1 MWTDEMTRIIQE
13 QFVAVAVSGHVAM
26 GRKDADGDFLRN
38 TGIRLAGAGGN
49 LECLTASGIRLGA
62 FYAAGGVEHNQ
73 RDLQGILKK
82 WQSLPESERQP
93 GAVKVG
99 DAGPVAANIERI
111 APPPSALILRTYHR
125 ILTREAD
132 GSVRKARAS
141 DYPLLAKRGDKDTW
155 LTHFGERW
163 EAQPDFM
170 WIKETEWKA
179 IVRPNPVKGDSYS
192 LLEAVADRMT
202 RAHLIMGMAYG
213 ECGICDKRSVRA
225 RSLTLTVIDVSA
237 DAVQLQLEGAA
248 ALGADY
254 AASEQKDRK
263 GSPKGESVQGFEPK
277 VLGYLTWN
285 KKTNTFTRFDIIAL
299 GDAYGTPAGDH
310 HFNYRT
316 GRYPIGIS
324 MELAAGAT
332 PAERIP
338 PRAAV
343 VYDTPNPAY
352 FATGK

>member
-1 MWTDEMTRIIQE
+1 MTEVIRE

-26 GRKDADGDFLRN
+26 GRKDAEGEFLRK

-49 LECLTASGIRLGA
+49 VECLTASGIRLGA
-62 FYAAGGVEHNQ
+62 FYAAGGAEHNR

-82 WQSLPESERQP
+82 WRSLPDAERLP

-99 DAGPVAANIERI
+99 DPGPVAANVGQI
-111 APPPSALILRTYHR
+111 APPPGALILRTHHR
-125 ILTREAD
+125 ILTRDAD

-141 DYPLLAKRGDKDTW
+141 DYPLLARHGGKDTW
-155 LTHFGERW
+155 LTHYGERW

-170 WIKETEWKA
+170 WITQVEWKA
-179 IVRPNPVKGDSYS
+179 IVRPYPVKGDRYP

-202 RAHLIMGMAYG
+202 RAHLTMGMAYG
-213 ECGICDKRSVRA
+213 ECGLCDRRSVRS
-225 RSLTLTVIDVSA
+225 RSLTLTVTDVSA
-237 DAVQLQLEGAA
+237 GAVHLRLEGAV

-254 AASEQKDRK
+254 ATSERKDRK
-263 GSPKGESVQGFEPK
+263 GSPKGESVQGFEPR
-277 VLGYLTWN
+277 VLGYLTYDR
-285 KKTNTFTRFDIIAL
+285 KADAFTRVDVVAL
-299 GDAYGTPAGDH
+299 GDAYGTPGGDH
-310 HFNYRT
+310 HFNYRA

-324 MELAAGAT
+324 FELAAGTT
-332 PAERIP
+332 PAERVP

-352 FATGK
+352 FVTGK

>member
-1 MWTDEMTRIIQE
+1 MWTDEMTKIIQE

-26 GRKDADGDFLRN
+26 GRKDAEGDFLRT

-62 FYAAGGVEHNQ
+62 FYAAGGAEHNQ
-73 RDLQGILKK
+73 RDLQGILKQ
-82 WQSLPESERQP
+82 WQSLPDNERKP

-99 DAGPVAANIERI
+99 DSGPVAANIEQI
-111 APPPSALILRTYHR
+111 APPPGALILRTYHR
-125 ILTREAD
+125 ILTRESNN
-132 GSVRKARAS
+132 SVRKARAS
-141 DYPLLAKRGDKDTW
+141 DYPLLGKRGDKDTW
-155 LTHFGERW
+155 LTHYGERW

-170 WIKETEWKA
+170 WIKEAEWNA
-179 IVRPNPVKGDSYS
+179 IVRPNPVKGDRYP

-213 ECGICDKRSVRA
+213 ECGICDKRSVRS
-225 RSLTLTVIDVSA
+225 RSLSLIVTDVSPE
-237 DAVQLQLEGAA
+237 AVHLRLEGFA
-248 ALGADY
+248 ALGADF
-254 AASEQKDRK
+254 ATSEKQDRK
-263 GSPKGESVQGFEPK
+263 GNPKGESVQGFEPK
-277 VLGYLTWN
+277 VLGYLTYN
-285 KKTNTFTRFDIIAL
+285 RKTKTLTRFDVIAL
-299 GDAYGTPAGDH
+299 GDAYGTPGGDH
-310 HFNYRT
+310 HFNYRA

-324 MELAAGAT
+324 FELVEGT
-332 PAERIP
+332 RPGERIP

>member
-1 MWTDEMTRIIQE
+1 
-13 QFVAVAVSGHVAM
+13 VAM
-26 GRKDADGDFLRN
+26 GRKDAEGDFLRK

-49 LECLTASGIRLGA
+49 LECLTASGVRLGV

-82 WQSLPESERQP
+82 WRSLPDTERQP

-99 DAGPVAANIERI
+99 DAGAVAANIDQI
-111 APPPSALILRTYHR
+111 APPPNALILRTYHR

-141 DYPLLAKRGDKDTW
+141 DYPLLAKDTW

-170 WIKETEWKA
+170 WIKEAEWKA
-179 IVRPNPVKGDSYS
+179 IVRPSPVKGDSYP

-213 ECGICDKRSVRA
+213 ECGICDKRFVRS
-225 RSLTLTVIDVSA
+225 RSLSLTVTDVSA
-237 DAVQLQLEGAA
+237 DAVHLRLEGAA

-254 AASEQKDRK
+254 ATSEKKDRK
-263 GSPKGESVQGFEPK
+263 GSPKGDSVQGFEPK
-277 VLGYLTWN
+277 VLGYLTYN
-285 KKTNTFTRFDIIAL
+285 LKTNTFTRFDVIAL
-299 GDAYGTPAGDH
+299 GDAYGTPGGDH
-310 HFNYRT
+310 HFNYRP
-316 GRYPIGIS
+316 GRYPIGIAF
-324 MELAAGAT
+324 ELAAGTRAG
-332 PAERIP
+332 ERIP
-338 PRAAV
+338 PRGAV

>member
-1 MWTDEMTRIIQE
+1 MWTDEMTQMIQE

-26 GRKDADGDFLRN
+26 GRKDAEGEFLRN

-49 LECLTASGIRLGA
+49 IECLTASGLRLGT

-73 RDLQGILKK
+73 RDLRGILEK
-82 WQSLPESERQP
+82 WQALPESERQP

-99 DAGPVAANIERI
+99 DAGPVAANIDQI
-111 APPPSALILRTYHR
+111 APPPGGLILRTYHR

-132 GSVRKARAS
+132 GTVRKARAS
-141 DYPLLAKRGDKDTW
+141 DYPHLASRGPTDTW
-155 LTHFGERW
+155 LTHYGERW

-170 WIKETEWKA
+170 WIKEAEWKA
-179 IVRPNPVKGDSYS
+179 IVRPNPVQGDRYP

-225 RSLTLTVIDVSA
+225 RSLMLTVTDVS
-237 DAVQLQLEGAA
+237 DDVVHLRLEGAA

-254 AASEQKDRK
+254 ATSEAKDRK
-263 GSPKGESVQGFEPK
+263 GSPKGDSVQGFEPR
-277 VLGYLTWN
+277 VLGYLTWSRRRN
-285 KKTNTFTRFDIIAL
+285 AFTRFDVIAL
-299 GDAYGTPAGDH
+299 GDAYGTPGGDH
-310 HFNYRT
+310 HFNYRA

-324 MELAAGAT
+324 LELAAGTT
-332 PAERIP
+332 PGERIP

>member
-1 MWTDEMTRIIQE
+1 MWTDEMTRIIHE

-26 GRKDADGDFLRN
+26 GRKDAEGEFLRK

-62 FYAAGGVEHNQ
+62 FYAAGGIEHNQ

-82 WQSLPESERQP
+82 WQSLPDSERLP

-99 DAGPVAANIERI
+99 DPGPVAANIDQI
-111 APPPSALILRTYHR
+111 APPTNALILRTYHR
-125 ILTREAD
+125 LLTREAD

-170 WIKETEWKA
+170 WIKESEWQA
-179 IVRPNPVKGDSYS
+179 IVKPNPVKGDRYP
-192 LLEAVADRMT
+192 LLDAVADRMT
-202 RAHLIMGMAYG
+202 RAHLISGMAYG
-213 ECGICDKRSVRA
+213 ECGICGKNEVRA
-225 RSLTLTVIDVSA
+225 RSLVLTVTDVTPA
-237 DAVQLQLEGAA
+237 TVQLRLEGSA

-254 AASEQKDRK
+254 ATSEQQDRK
-263 GSPKGESVQGFEPK
+263 GSPEGKSVQGFEPK
-277 VLGYLTWN
+277 VLGYLAYDRQTS
-285 KKTNTFTRFDIIAL
+285 TFTRFDVIAL
-299 GDAYGTPAGDH
+299 GDAFGTPSGSGYPL
-310 HFNYRT
+310 YRP
-316 GRYPIGIS
+316 GHYPIGIS
-324 MELAAGAT
+324 LELVPGT
-332 PAERIP
+332 SPAERIP

-343 VYDTPNPAY
+343 VYDTPNTAY

>member
-1 MWTDEMTRIIQE
+1 MWTDEMTKVIQK

-26 GRKDADGDFLRN
+26 GRKDAEGDFLRK

-49 LECLTASGIRLGA
+49 IECLTASGIRLGS
-62 FYAAGGVEHNQ
+62 FYAAGGTEHNQ
-73 RDLQGILKK
+73 RDLAGILKK
-82 WQSLPESERQP
+82 WQSLPDSERKP
-93 GAVKVG
+93 GAVNVP
-99 DAGPVAANIERI
+99 DSGPVAPNIDQI
-111 APPPSALILRTYHR
+111 APPPGSLILRTYHR

-155 LTHFGERW
+155 LTHYGERW

-170 WIKETEWKA
+170 WITETEWKA
-179 IVRPNPVKGDSYS
+179 IVRPSPAKGDHYP

-213 ECGICDKRSVRA
+213 ECGICDKRSVRS
-225 RSLTLTVIDVSA
+225 RSLTLTVTSVSA
-237 DAVQLQLEGAA
+237 DAVELRLEGAA

-254 AASEQKDRK
+254 ATSEKRDRK

-277 VLGYLTWN
+277 VLGYLTWDS
-285 KKTNTFTRFDIIAL
+285 KTNTFTRFDIIAL
-299 GDAYGTPAGDH
+299 GDAYGTPWGDH
-310 HFNYRT
+310 HFNYRA

-324 MELAAGAT
+324 LELAAGKT

-352 FATGK
+352 LATGK

>member
-1 MWTDEMTRIIQE
+1 MWTDEMTEIIRE
-13 QFVAVAVSGHVAM
+13 QFIAVAVSGHVAM
-26 GRKDADGDFLRN
+26 GRKDAEGDFLRN

-49 LECLTASGIRLGA
+49 LECLTASGVRLGA

-73 RDLQGILKK
+73 RDLAGILKK
-82 WQSLPESERQP
+82 WQALPESERLP

-99 DAGPVAANIERI
+99 AAGPVAANIDQI
-111 APPPSALILRTYHR
+111 APPPGALILRTYHR

-132 GSVRKARAS
+132 GTVRKASAT

-170 WIKETEWKA
+170 WIKEAEYKA
-179 IVRPNPVKGDSYS
+179 IVRPNPVQGDSYP

-213 ECGICDKRSVRA
+213 ECGVCDKRSVRSRA
-225 RSLTLTVIDVSA
+225 LTLTVTDVSA
-237 DAVQLQLEGAA
+237 DAVQLRLEGAV

-254 AASEQKDRK
+254 STSEAKDRK
-263 GSPKGESVQGFEPK
+263 GSPKGDSVQGFEPK

-285 KKTNTFTRFDIIAL
+285 RKTNAFTRFDVVAL

-310 HFNYRT
+310 HFNYRP
-316 GRYPIGIS
+316 GRYPIGIVL
-324 MELAAGAT
+324 ELAGNT

>member
-1 MWTDEMTRIIQE
+1 MTRIIRE

-26 GRKDADGDFLRN
+26 GRKDAEGDFLRK

-62 FYAAGGVEHNQ
+62 FYAAGGTEHNQ

-82 WQSLPESERQP
+82 WQSLPESERRP
-93 GAVKVG
+93 GAVQVG
-99 DAGPVAANIERI
+99 DPGPVAPNIEQI
-111 APPPSALILRTYHR
+111 APPVNALILRTYHR
-125 ILTREAD
+125 ILTREPD
-132 GSVRKARAS
+132 GSVRKAKAS
-141 DYPLLAKRGDKDTW
+141 DYPLLAKGGDKDTW

-170 WIKETEWKA
+170 WIKEAEWKA
-179 IVRPNPVKGDSYS
+179 IVRPNPVKGDSYP

-213 ECGICDKRSVRA
+213 ECGIADKRSVRS

-237 DAVQLQLEGAA
+237 DTVQLRLDGAA
-248 ALGADY
+248 ALGVDY
-254 AASEQKDRK
+254 ATSQNKDRK

-285 KKTNTFTRFDIIAL
+285 RRTNVFTRFDVIAL
-299 GDAYGTPAGDH
+299 GDAYGTPGGDH
-310 HFNYRT
+310 HFNYRP

-324 MELAAGAT
+324 FELVTGTT
-332 PAERIP
+332 PGERIP